1 MQLGEQKMA
10 SYVTLSDQELADLLR
25 NGNETV
31 FKIIYDRYWSKLYFV
46 ASKRLNDSAEA
57 EEAVQDIFLDLWKNR
72 ESFRLKVN
80 FENYLAVAVKFQI
93 IKRRAKRLRR
103 SVIEQQLGTEAELEN
118 FQSQNHDWSQYDLD
132 ELQKRLTNIVDTLPP
147 KCKLVFNMS
156 RDENYTNKKI
166 AAELGISE
174 KAVEK
179 HVTQALKVLKT
190 KLGLSL
196 IFILFL
202 S

>member
-1 MQLGEQKMA
+1 MA
-10 SYVTLSDQELADLLR
+10 SYATLSDQELADLLR
-25 NGNETV
+25 HGDETV
-31 FKIIYDRYWSKLYFV
+31 FKIIYDRFWSKLYFV
-46 ASKRLNDSAEA
+46 ASKRLNDPAEA
-57 EEAVQDIFLDLWKNR
+57 EEAVQDIFLNLWKNR
-72 ESFRLKVN
+72 AAFQLKVN
-80 FENYLAVAVKFQI
+80 FENYLAVAIKFQV
-93 IKRRAKRLRR
+93 IKRRAKRFKR
-103 SVIEQQLGTEAELEN
+103 SLIEQQLGTEAELEN
-118 FQSQNHDWSQYDLD
+118 FQNQNYDWSQYDLE
-132 ELQKRLTNIVDTLPP
+132 ELQNRLSKIIDTLPP

-202 S
+202 N

>member
-1 MQLGEQKMA
+1 MA
-10 SYVTLSDQELADLLR
+10 SYASLSDQELADLLR
-25 NGNETV
+25 HGNETV
-31 FKIIYDRYWSKLYFV
+31 FKIIYDRFWSKLYFV
-46 ASKRLNDSAEA
+46 ASKRLNDPAEA
-57 EEAVQDIFLDLWKNR
+57 EEAVQDIFLNLWKNR
-72 ESFRLKVN
+72 ERFQLKVN
-80 FENYLAVAVKFQI
+80 FENYLAVAIKFQV
-93 IKRRAKRLRR
+93 IKRRAKRFKR
-103 SVIEQQLGTEAELEN
+103 SIIEQQLGTEAELEN
-118 FQSQNHDWSQYDLD
+118 FQNQNYDWSQFDLE
-132 ELQKRLTNIVDTLPP
+132 ELQGRLSKIIDTLPP

-202 S
+202 N

>member
-1 MQLGEQKMA
+1 MA
-10 SYVTLSDQELADLLR
+10 SYATLSDQELADLLR
-25 NGNETV
+25 HGNETV
-31 FKIIYDRYWSKLYFV
+31 FKIIYDRFWSKLYFV
-46 ASKRLNDSAEA
+46 ASKRLNDPAEA
-57 EEAVQDIFLDLWKNR
+57 EEAVQDIFLNLWKNR
-72 ESFRLKVN
+72 ETFQLKVN
-80 FENYLAVAVKFQI
+80 FENYLAVAIKFQV
-93 IKRRAKRLRR
+93 IKRRAKRFKR
-103 SVIEQQLGTEAELEN
+103 SIIEQQLGTEAELEN
-118 FQSQNHDWSQYDLD
+118 FQNQNYDWSQYDLE
-132 ELQKRLTNIVDTLPP
+132 ELQGRLSKIIDTLPP

-166 AAELGISE
+166 ATELGISE

-202 S
+202 N

>member
-1 MQLGEQKMA
+1 MA

-25 NGNETV
+25 HGDETV
-31 FKIIYDRYWSKLYFV
+31 FKIIYDRFWSKLYFV
-46 ASKRLNDSAEA
+46 ASKRLNDPAEA
-57 EEAVQDIFLDLWKNR
+57 EEAVQDIFLNLWKNR
-72 ESFRLKVN
+72 ETFQLKVN
-80 FENYLAVAVKFQI
+80 FENYLAIAIKFQV
-93 IKRRAKRLRR
+93 IKRRAKRFRR
-103 SVIEQQLGTEAELEN
+103 SIIEQQLGTEAELEN
-118 FQSQNHDWSQYDLD
+118 FQNQNYDWNQYDLE
-132 ELQKRLTNIVDTLPP
+132 ELQNRLSKIIDTLPP

-156 RDENYTNKKI
+156 RDENYTNRKI

-179 HVTQALKVLKT
+179 HVTQALKVLRT

-202 S
+202 N

>member
-1 MQLGEQKMA
+1 MA
-10 SYVTLSDQELADLLR
+10 SYATLSDQELADLLR
-25 NGNETV
+25 HGNETV
-31 FKIIYDRYWSKLYFV
+31 FKIIYDRFWSKLYFV
-46 ASKRLNDSAEA
+46 ASKRLNDPAEA
-57 EEAVQDIFLDLWKNR
+57 EEAVQDIFLNLWKNR
-72 ESFRLKVN
+72 ERFQLKVN
-80 FENYLAVAVKFQI
+80 FENYLAVAIKFQV
-93 IKRRAKRLRR
+93 IKRRAKRFKR
-103 SVIEQQLGTEAELEN
+103 SIIEQQLGTEAELEN
-118 FQSQNHDWSQYDLD
+118 FQNQNYDWSQYDLE
-132 ELQKRLTNIVDTLPP
+132 ELQGRLSKIIDTLPP

-202 S
+202 N

>member
-1 MQLGEQKMA
+1 MA
-10 SYVTLSDQELADLLR
+10 SYASLSDQELADLLR
-25 NGNETV
+25 HGNETV
-31 FKIIYDRYWSKLYFV
+31 FKIIYDRFWSKLYFV
-46 ASKRLNDSAEA
+46 ASKRLNDPAEA
-57 EEAVQDIFLDLWKNR
+57 EEAVQDIFLNLWKNR
-72 ESFRLKVN
+72 EGFQLKVN
-80 FENYLAVAVKFQI
+80 FENYLAVAIKFQV
-93 IKRRAKRLRR
+93 IKRRAKRFKR
-103 SVIEQQLGTEAELEN
+103 SIIEQQLGTQAELEN
-118 FQSQNHDWSQYDLD
+118 FQNQNYDWNQYDLE
-132 ELQKRLTNIVDTLPP
+132 ELQGRLSKIIDTLPP

-202 S
+202 N

>member
-1 MQLGEQKMA
+1 MA
-10 SYVTLSDQELADLLR
+10 SYATLSDQELADLLR
-25 NGNETV
+25 QGNETV
-31 FKIIYDRYWSKLYFV
+31 FKIIYDRFWSKLYFV
-46 ASKRLNDSAEA
+46 ASKRLNDPAEA
-57 EEAVQDIFLDLWKNR
+57 EEAVQDIFLNLWKNR
-72 ESFRLKVN
+72 ETFQLKVN
-80 FENYLAVAVKFQI
+80 FENYLAVAIKFQV
-93 IKRRAKRLRR
+93 IKRRAKRFKR
-103 SVIEQQLGTEAELEN
+103 SIIEQQLGTEAELEN
-118 FQSQNHDWSQYDLD
+118 FQNQNYDWNQYDLE
-132 ELQKRLTNIVDTLPP
+132 ELQGRLSKIIDTLPP

-202 S
+202 N

>member
-1 MQLGEQKMA
+1 MA
-10 SYVTLSDQELADLLR
+10 SYASLSDQELADLLR
-25 NGNETV
+25 HGNETV
-31 FKIIYDRYWSKLYFV
+31 FKIIYDRFWSKLYFV
-46 ASKRLNDSAEA
+46 ASKRLNDPAEA
-57 EEAVQDIFLDLWKNR
+57 EEAVQDIFLNLWKNR
-72 ESFRLKVN
+72 ESFQLKVN
-80 FENYLAVAVKFQI
+80 FENYLAVAIKFQV
-93 IKRRAKRLRR
+93 IKRRAKRFKR
-103 SVIEQQLGTEAELEN
+103 SIIEQQLGTEAELEN
-118 FQSQNHDWSQYDLD
+118 FQNQNYDWNQYDLE
-132 ELQKRLTNIVDTLPP
+132 ELQGRLSKIIDTLPP

-202 S
+202 N

>member
-1 MQLGEQKMA
+1 MTG
-10 SYVTLSDQELADLLR
+10 YVTLSDQELADLLR
-25 NGNETV
+25 EGNETV

-46 ASKRLNDSAEA
+46 ASKRLNDPDEA

-72 ESFRLKVN
+72 KSFRLKVN

-103 SVIEQQLGTEAELEN
+103 SVIEQQLGTEAELEH
-118 FQSQNHDWSQYDLD
+118 FQRQQYDWSQYDLD
-132 ELQKRLTNIVDTLPP
+132 ELQQRLNTIVDTLPP

-156 RDENYTNKKI
+156 RDDQYTNKKI

-179 HVTQALKVLKT
+179 HITTALKVLKT